1 MYLTILYRHVICKF
15 HMFNG
20 QKQLGSTRGA
30 LTRIHRNQQG
40 RIKMQGTHERKGQYW
55 VLRYYTTV
63 VENGV
68 ARRIYRSKRLGLIAD
83 FPPKRHKGKDGKG
96 VPKAIVDLGNQ
107 FLAAQRTTGSEL
119 VLVRFADFV
128 KNTYLPYVKDQKKP
142 STYHDY
148 EDNWNVHVR
157 ARAGDVWLR
166 DIGTS
171 TVQTWINDIAAKAT
185 TRKKLP
191 LTHTT
196 LARIKSF
203 LSGVFKHALQTGK
216 LSGVNP
222 AQHTSVPKGR
232 ASTETPVYELS
243 DAQAVIAA
251 LTEPEST
258 ICAVAAYSG
267 LRLGEILALH
277 WEDYDGA
284 TIRITRNAYRG
295 QLVNPK
301 TQASQADVPVIFA
314 LKTKLDL
321 WALRCAFPKSGLVF
335 PNEKGDPLD
344 PSNLDRSIRTQL
356 RKATIPWLRFH
367 AFRRGVATNLH
378 DAGVNDLTIQRVLRH
393 SDVSVTRRSYIKRLP
408 AQAVDA
414 MNVFQANVEKAQKEV
429 RSLQ

>member
-1 MYLTILYRHVICKF
+1 
-15 HMFNG
+15 
-20 QKQLGSTRGA
+20 
-30 LTRIHRNQQG
+30 
-40 RIKMQGTHERKGQYW
+40 MQGTYERKGRYW
-55 VLRYYTTV
+55 VLRYYTMI

-68 ARRIYRSKRLGLIAD
+68 ARRLYRSKRLGLIAD
-83 FPPKRHKGKDGKG
+83 FPAKRHKGKDGKD
-96 VPKAIVDLGNQ
+96 VPNAIVELGNQ
-107 FLAAQRTTGSEL
+107 FLAAQRTNGSEV

-128 KNTYLPYVKDQKKP
+128 ESTYLPYVKDQRKP
-142 STYHDY
+142 STHHGY
-148 EDNWNVHVR
+148 EDIWNVHVR

-166 DIGTS
+166 DIGPS
-171 TVQTWINDIAAKAT
+171 TVQRWLKDIAEQAT

-191 LTHTT
+191 LTHST

-203 LSGVFKHALQTGK
+203 LSGVFRHALQTGN

-232 ASTETPVYELS
+232 ASAETPVYELG

-251 LTEPEST
+251 LTEPAST

-267 LRLGEILALH
+267 LRLGEILGLH
-277 WEDYDGA
+277 WADYDGA

-301 TQASQADVPVIFA
+301 TQASEADVPVIFA

-321 WALRCAFPKSGLVF
+321 WALRCAFPKSGLIF
-335 PNEKGDPLD
+335 PNENGDPLD
-344 PSNLDRSIRTQL
+344 PSNLDRSIRNQL
-356 RKATIPWLRFH
+356 EKANIPWLRFH

-414 MNVFQANVEKAQKEV
+414 MNVFQSNVEKAQKAS